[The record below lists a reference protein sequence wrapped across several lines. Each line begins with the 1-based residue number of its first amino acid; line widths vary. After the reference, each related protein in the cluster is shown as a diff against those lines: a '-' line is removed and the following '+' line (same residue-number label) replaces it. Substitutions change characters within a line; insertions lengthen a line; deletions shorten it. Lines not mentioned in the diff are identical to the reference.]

1 MALGF
6 ALAGEAPMGADG
18 ARISFIEL
26 RQSFCM
32 LWVCLC
38 DSGVR
43 SRGVAD
49 RRFAG
54 WRGFLTF
61 PNALTLAAEPL

>member
-6 ALAGEAPMGADG
+6 ALAEEAPMGADG

-26 RQSFCM
+26 RQSFWM

-38 DSGVR
+38 DSGIR
-43 SRGVAD
+43 SR
-49 RRFAG
+49 
-54 WRGFLTF
+54 RGG
-61 PNALTLAAEPL
+61 